1 MQEYVGGNTP
11 EMKEAAAKA
20 IEGFFNDSIP
30 KGRRELDI
38 LMHILV
44 QYLQDG
50 QQIAIYLK
58 GYASPL
64 ASNEYNLKLG
74 KRRISSIQNEFKAF
88 EGGILWKY
96 METGD
101 LVVAEKSFG
110 EETAPKNVSDDRKN
124 ARLSIY
130 SPEASEERRVEI
142 VEIKH

>member
-1 MQEYVGGNTP
+1 
-11 EMKEAAAKA
+11 
-20 IEGFFNDSIP
+20 
-30 KGRRELDI
+30 
-38 LMHILV
+38 MHILV

-64 ASNEYNLKLG
+64 ASAEYNLKLG

-88 EGGILWKY
+88 DGGILWKY
-96 METGD
+96 MESGD

-110 EETAPKNVSDDRKN
+110 EETAPKTVSDDKKN